1 METVTYQEVQGLSR
15 MTVGELRDKYI
26 EVFGEETRSYH
37 REFLRKRIARRIQAL
52 AEGDLSEQARR
63 GAEEP
68 TNDADLRTRS
78 PRDPVASGSAE
89 VKARTATGPI
99 SPSRPKAASARNSAR
114 PRVPR
119 PRHRGQ
125 GPRQQFEFDGRWYKS
140 LSAIAQDVTGSKWN
154 GFLFFGIADGAARGG
169 SCKPE
174 RRRGRKEV
182 HIKYRELPPGH
193 PRDVMMLA
201 RSSRVKGRD
210 LAFFRDF

>member
-26 EVFGEETRSYH
+26 EVFGEETRSCH
-37 REFLRKRIARRIQAL
+37 KESLRKRIARRIQAL

-125 GPRQQFEFDGRWYKS
+125 GPRQRLRVRRPMVQVPLSHRPGGHREQVERVPLLRHRRWRGQRREPQIREEERKKRGAHQIS
-140 LSAIAQDVTGSKWN
+140 RTTAGPSARCYDASA
-154 GFLFFGIADGAARGG
+154 L
-169 SCKPE
+169 E
-174 RRRGRKEV
+174 
-182 HIKYRELPPGH
+182 PGQR
-193 PRDVMMLA
+193 PGLCIF
-201 RSSRVKGRD
+201 S
-210 LAFFRDF
+210 